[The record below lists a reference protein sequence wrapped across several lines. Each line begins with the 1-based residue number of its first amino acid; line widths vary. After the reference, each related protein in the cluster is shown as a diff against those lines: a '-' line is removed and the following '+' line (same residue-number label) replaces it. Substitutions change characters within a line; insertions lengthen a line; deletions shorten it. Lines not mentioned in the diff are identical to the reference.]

1 MKINWNNKYTTIS
14 VYAFLVVCCSI
25 LFFSAV
31 SELDAWIT
39 KINEYIGILQ
49 PFMIGFVIA
58 YLLNFVLK
66 FYEEKVFSLNKLS
79 KMKNKSKRGF
89 GILLTYITAGIIL
102 YLFTQFV
109 VPQLVD
115 SIVGLAN
122 DIPRYVANL
131 TTLIDDLSKQFDIE
145 EQYLSFAKEKF
156 NEVVTFIINIGANLI
171 PILGNFVMMI
181 ASSIWNI
188 ILGII
193 ISIYLLI
200 DKEKF
205 FGLGKKITYAI
216 FSEEHAN
223 SLVTLTHR
231 SNNTFGRFLSGKIVD
246 SAIIGALTFVIVTA
260 FRMPY
265 TILISV
271 IIGVTNIIP
280 FFGPF
285 LGAIPAAII
294 ILFISPIKAV
304 WFIFIII
311 VIQQVDGN
319 IIGPKILGDSIGIGA
334 FWILF
339 SVLVAGKLLGL
350 LGMII
355 GVPVFAIIY
364 FIVKDFVEAKLKKKG
379 LPTET
384 LDYMK

>member
-14 VYAFLVVCCSI
+14 VYVFLVICCSI

-31 SELDAWIT
+31 SELDAWVT
-39 KINEYIGILQ
+39 KINEYMGILQ

-58 YLLNFVLK
+58 YLLNFILK
-66 FYEEKVFSLNKLS
+66 FYEEKVFDLSELNK
-79 KMKNKSKRGF
+79 MKSKSKRGL
-89 GILLTYITAGIIL
+89 GILFTYITAGIIL
-102 YLFTQFV
+102 YLFIQFV
-109 VPQLVD
+109 IPQLVD

-131 TTLIDDLSKQFDIE
+131 TTLVDDLSRQLDIGNE
-145 EQYLSFAKEKF
+145 YINIAKEKF
-156 NEVVTFIINIGANLI
+156 NELVTFIINIGANLI
-171 PILGNFVMMI
+171 PLLGNFVMTI

-188 ILGII
+188 VLGVI

-205 FGLGKKITYAI
+205 FGLGKKITFAM

-223 SLVTLTHR
+223 SLITLTHR

-246 SAIIGALTFVIVTA
+246 SAIIGALTFVILTA
-260 FRMPY
+260 FKMPY

-285 LGAIPAAII
+285 LGAIPSAII
-294 ILFISPIKAV
+294 ILFVSPIKAV
-304 WFIFIII
+304 WFILIII

-319 IIGPKILGDSIGIGA
+319 VIGPKILGDSIGIGA

-350 LGMII
+350 VGMII

-384 LDYMK
+384 SDYMK

>member
-131 TTLIDDLSKQFDIE
+131 TTLIDDLSKQFNIE
-145 EQYLSFAKEKF
+145 EQYLSLAKEKF
-156 NEVVTFIINIGANLI
+156 NEVVTFIINLGANLI
-171 PILGNFVMMI
+171 PILGNFVMII